1 MIFISVSPFHLHQG
15 ETVEHLDQYL
25 QETIDWMRTNTLS
38 MNPENFLAFKNN
50 LHHGVQYIV
59 ADFIPDTV
67 WPSKL

>member
-25 QETIDWMRTNTLS
+25 QETVDWMRTNTLS

-50 LHHGVQYIV
+50 LPHGAI
-59 ADFIPDTV
+59 
-67 WPSKL
+67 